1 MPNSKRIKGQNNLA
15 FLICFALCQDKFSF
29 RVDDSGELNTQLMGI
44 IFIILEQRVKKY
56 FLAMLNISSTMIAKR
71 LIKIGIV

>member
-1 MPNSKRIKGQNNLA
+1 MA
-15 FLICFALCQDKFSF
+15 FLIYLALCQDKVSF
-29 RVDDSGELNTQLMGI
+29 RVNDSGELNAQLMGM

-56 FLAMLNISSTMIAKR
+56 FLVTLNLSSAMIANR

>member
-1 MPNSKRIKGQNNLA
+1 M
-15 FLICFALCQDKFSF
+15 

-44 IFIILEQRVKKY
+44 IFIILEQHVKKY
-56 FLAMLNISSTMIAKR
+56 FLAMLNISSTMIANR